1 MWQFQFY
8 RAIEI
13 RSEREREAELQRL
26 ASAARAANL
35 GGGPSVVTRIRL
47 GGALIAAETA
57 RRLDECAARDALNR
71 ARDGQVGSLS

>member
-8 RAIEI
+8 RALEV

-26 ASAARAANL
+26 ADSARAANL
-35 GGGPSVVTRIRL
+35 GGGPSVVTRIRR

-57 RRLDECAARDALNR
+57 RRLDECVARDALDR
-71 ARDGQVGSLS
+71 AGDRQVG